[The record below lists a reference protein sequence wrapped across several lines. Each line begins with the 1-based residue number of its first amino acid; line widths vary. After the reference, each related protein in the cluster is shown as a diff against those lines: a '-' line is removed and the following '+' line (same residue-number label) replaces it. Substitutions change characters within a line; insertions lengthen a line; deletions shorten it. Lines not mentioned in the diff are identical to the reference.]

1 MWFEGKGR
9 AAVWCTLV
17 KLGDGLV
24 FCIGGGDET
33 HIGAISVTVPYRQK
47 DNEWSVSTSTITLPS
62 HRDDVLTRIM
72 TEKVA
77 KATGKVV
84 VAVGGVHLENATR
97 NEIDEVVSNIEK
109 LAERVAAE
117 LRTSVAT
124 DTVK

>member
-9 AAVWCTLV
+9 TAVWCSLV

-33 HIGAISVTVPYRQK
+33 HIGAVSVAVPYKQK
-47 DNEWSVSTSTITLPS
+47 DNEWSVSTSTITLPY

-84 VAVGGVHLENATR
+84 VAVGGVHLEGAAR
-97 NEIDEVVSNIEK
+97 NEIDEVVRNMEK